1 MAAYLF
7 LINFRDI
14 VQGRTVAIFNV
25 NISWLLAYPSLSSP
39 SQCLDTALK
48 LLALTALSLA
58 TRLVPL
64 FVPTHINLADPI
76 SRQLVQVLS
85 HQDKL
90 ERLVHAQLQTPPG
103 LRGAPLLA
111 ATVQH

>member
-7 LINFRDI
+7 LVNFHDI
-14 VQGRTVAIFNV
+14 VQGRTVAIFND

-76 SRQLVQVLS
+76 SRQLVQVFLTKSSLS
-85 HQDKL
+85 GLSTPSFRPHRACVAPRFWP
-90 ERLVHAQLQTPPG
+90 RLLQ
-103 LRGAPLLA
+103 
-111 ATVQH
+111 H